1 MALLASPTLHLLHA
15 SATPRARH
23 TRTSLLGIALTF
35 LLAGCL
41 QTAPPELVQDV
52 EALDREL
59 HEVGVSEFA
68 PEEYGEF
75 LHQWVALKARLE
87 EDDDLIRLPWEPN
100 SVAGEVARVAE
111 QARKTLSLTKERREE
126 QRKVASDQLELAT
139 ERLDALKRHVEAL
152 GGRAVVG
159 QQLVETELLV
169 HQAKAFYDHAR
180 FGRATEQARYAV
192 QSIGVQTVK
201 LTRELSRYA
210 DDEKLTAWQAMAEHT
225 VEWSRRAKAQAIVV
239 DKAQRTLH
247 LYRSGKLL
255 ESIPLRLG
263 ADGILEKRAVGDGAT
278 PEGYY
283 HIVRKQGPERTALHR
298 ALILDYPNGE
308 DRRALRLSRPVN
320 SPRTTRESGTPV
332 AIHGEDRRKLH
343 QALGSLVVDNAQLDS
358 LYRQIE
364 TGTPVTIVGALT
376 GDNPVARALPELAEF
391 AAD

>member
-1 MALLASPTLHLLHA
+1 MARLAPHTLQLHRAPSPATRCTRMPWASLGLTL
-15 SATPRARH
+15 
-23 TRTSLLGIALTF
+23 

-52 EALDREL
+52 EALDHEL
-59 HEVGVSEFA
+59 HEIGVAEFA
-68 PEEYGEF
+68 PEEYSEF
-75 LHQWVALKARLE
+75 LQQWVALKARLE

-100 SVAGEVARVAE
+100 SVASEVARVAE

-126 QRKVASDQLELAT
+126 QRKAASAQLELAT
-139 ERLDALKRHVEAL
+139 ERLDALKQHVETL
-152 GGRAVVG
+152 GGRALIG
-159 QQLVETELLV
+159 QQLLETELLV

-210 DDEKLTAWQAMAEHT
+210 DDEKLTAWQTMAEHT

-283 HIVRKQGPERTALHR
+283 HIVRKQGPEKTTFHR

-308 DRRALRLSRPVN
+308 DRRALRLLRPIN
-320 SPRTTRESGTPV
+320 SPRATPESGTRIS
-332 AIHGEDRRKLH
+332 IHGEDRRRLH
-343 QALGSLVVDNAQLDS
+343 QTLGSLVLDNAQLDS

-364 TGTPVTIVGALT
+364 TGTPVTIVGALA
-376 GDNPVARALPELAEF
+376 GDNPVARALPDLAEF